1 MPASQT
7 PAPRLSH
14 FLIPAARR
22 MLLNGGM
29 KRAMV
34 IVLDSVGCG
43 KAPDAADYGDAGA
56 DTLGHLFE
64 RIPGFELPNLASLG
78 LYQAMGLERAADLLD
93 GASFARLTEQS
104 AGKDTT
110 TGHWELMGCAL
121 DEPFATFEAFPP
133 DLVEELERRGNVRF
147 LGNYAASGTE
157 ILVSLGEEHLRSG
170 IPILYTSADSVLQ
183 IAAHEEVFGL
193 ERLWDLCKT
202 ARTLLDERGIRIGRV
217 IARPFLGSSA
227 ADFRRTGNR
236 HDYSLMPGETV
247 LNRLQAIGVQTI
259 GVGKISDIFAG
270 SGISES
276 HPTKSNAEGMAA
288 VDQLWAEK
296 RECPHFIF
304 VNLVDFDS
312 LYGHRRDPE
321 GYANCLRE
329 FDAWLGTFLP
339 KVEPGDIVILTADHG
354 NDPYHPGTDHTREQ
368 VPALALGANPPLADG
383 VFADVAKCVERKF
396 D

>member
-1 MPASQT
+1 
-7 PAPRLSH
+7 
-14 FLIPAARR
+14 

-34 IVLDSVGCG
+34 MVLDSVGCG

-78 LYQAMGLERAADLLD
+78 LYQVMGLQRGADLLE
-93 GASFARLTEQS
+93 GVSFARLTEQS

-121 DEPFATFEAFPP
+121 DEPFATFDAFPD
-133 DLVEELERRGNVRF
+133 DLVGELERRGNVRF
-147 LGNYAASGTE
+147 LGNHAASGTE
-157 ILVSLGEEHLRSG
+157 ILVSLGEEHLRTG
-170 IPILYTSADSVLQ
+170 HPILYTSADSVLQ

-202 ARTLLDERGIRIGRV
+202 ARALLDERGVRIGRV
-217 IARPFLGSSA
+217 IARPFLGRSA
-227 ADFRRTGNR
+227 ADFKRTGNR

-247 LNRLQAIGVQTI
+247 LNRLQAKGVQTI

-276 HPTKSNAEGMAA
+276 HPTKSNADGMAT
-288 VDQLWAEK
+288 VDRLWAEK
-296 RECPHFIF
+296 REHPHFIF

-321 GYANCLRE
+321 GYADCLRE

-339 KVEPGDIVILTADHG
+339 KVEFEDLIILTADHG

-383 VFADVAKCVERKF
+383 VFADVAKWVEARF
-396 D
+396 C